1 MKRKF
6 ILTFIIL
13 FLVLANINSASYES
27 LEDLKMV
34 STEHFDIIYNDESSA
49 SASLLEEKCES
60 IYNEIITS
68 FALNRT
74 QRFYVVVT
82 TQRQMFNSYFTAY
95 QTPRIVMFDT
105 IADSNSFNSNKYNNF
120 LNVFRH
126 ELTHALTLT
135 TENGFFQKYVSQL
148 ISFYNISTTRFA
160 KEGIAVLSESLSG
173 SGRLNDPLYKSILI
187 QSKIDGN
194 FPSYYDV
201 QDAQVGFKNDNYYL
215 YGGFFFKYLVD
226 TYGLEKFQEYWDE
239 LGKIDLLVLYP
250 TVKFQEVY
258 GHSIDEVWANFE
270 LSIENADLKQVD
282 EIKQYESYNP
292 TYMTKEDNYLYF
304 LDYNTSSIKRMDIE
318 TDRVKNVSE
327 NKMYCNTFSVEN
339 GTVLSS
345 SISQFGLT
353 NTYLQRT
360 TGFKTTTLELD
371 NTRGAVSSDGQI
383 VALRNNGQIESIVTF
398 NKSYDIINQY
408 YLAEEEK
415 LQDLLIHDDEIIFT
429 SRYNS
434 VNSVSILKDGSREI
448 YKIGSDISINGLS
461 MYKDDI
467 VLSTCRDGE
476 LLRCTIIDPEN
487 HLIKTNNFDVDGGMY
502 YPNIIN
508 DDVYYISERID
519 ENILSSIP
527 LNKMDFK
534 VNKIESVFLTENYN
548 PTLKYELDGAK
559 DYKPALELLKN
570 TKALFF
576 FLPGF
581 SEYFDSNFFLTTY
594 AIDPTETYSYVSTL
608 DLVFDDSFYP
618 EEQQY
623 SLTLTKDTGLKMNS
637 FGLSI
642 TNEGDEYDIFQSNHM
657 ELSTGV
663 SKIFDLKEGNFIQF
677 YYSLQFGF
685 ANYSAYSNLSNISSQ
700 NYSSA
705 ILQVSSFNYIYYVN
719 SGLNL
724 NSYLRYSSGVSL
736 ENLFNFDNDD
746 VNNNE
751 FTHILTASLSLHL
764 PYLIPNRDNRNYSY
778 NLPTDLFIESSYNFY
793 DNEMKFD
800 AGTSIT
806 VYSVLINRGFE
817 LIPAYFKLFNID
829 AGYHATYT
837 QEIGNDFS
845 NNIDQYINLAAYFKM
860 RPSTSALSDLDT
872 ELGIKFEWEIEGGLN
887 LTYGFQ
893 SNF

>member
-1 MKRKF
+1 MNRKI
-6 ILTFIIL
+6 ILTIAIL
-13 FLVLANINSASYES
+13 LISLTGVSAASYES
-27 LEDLKMV
+27 LECVKMI
-34 STEHFDIIYNDESSA
+34 STDHFDIIYNDESSS
-49 SASLLEEKCES
+49 SASLLEKNCES
-60 IYNEIITS
+60 IYKEITTA
-68 FALNRT
+68 FELNRT

-82 TQRQMFNSYFTAY
+82 AQRQMFNSYFTAY

-105 IADSNSFNSNKYNNF
+105 IADSNSFNSNKINNF

-135 TENGFFQKYVSQL
+135 TKNGFLQKYVSQL

-160 KEGIAVLSESLSG
+160 KEGVAVLSESLSG
-173 SGRLNDPLYKSILI
+173 SGRLNDPLYKSILM

-250 TVKFQEVY
+250 TVKFREVY

-292 TYMTKEDNYLYF
+292 TYLTKEDNYLYF
-304 LDYNTSSIKRMDIE
+304 LDYNTSSIKRMNTE
-318 TDRVKNVSE
+318 TGKVQKVSG

-360 TGFKTTTLELD
+360 TDFKTTTLELD
-371 NTRGAVSSDGQI
+371 NTRGAVSSDGDI
-383 VALRNNGQIESIVTF
+383 VALRNNGQIESIVTL
-398 NKSYDIINQY
+398 NKSYNTVNQY
-408 YLAEEEK
+408 FLAEEEK

-434 VNSVSILKDGSREI
+434 VNSVSILKDGKRDV

-476 LLRCTIIDPEN
+476 LLRCTIIDPKN

-502 YPNIIN
+502 YPNIIE
-508 DDVYYISERID
+508 DDVFYISQRID

-527 LNKMDFK
+527 LEKLDFK
-534 VNKIESVFLTENYN
+534 VNKIESVVLTENHN
-548 PTLKYELDGAK
+548 PTLNYEIDGAQN
-559 DYKPALELLKN
+559 YKPAIELLKN

-576 FLPGF
+576 FFPGF
-581 SEYFDSNFFLTTY
+581 IDDSDSNFFLTTY
-594 AIDPTETYSYVSTL
+594 AIDPTETYSYVSSL
-608 DLVFDDSFYP
+608 DFTYDDSFYP

-623 SLTLTKDTGLKMNS
+623 SFTLTKDTGLKTNS
-637 FGLSI
+637 FGI
-642 TNEGDEYDIFQSNHM
+642 AIENIGDEYDRFQNNHM
-657 ELSTGV
+657 ELSTDL

-677 YYSLQFGF
+677 YCSLQFGI
-685 ANYSAYSNLSNISSQ
+685 ANYLAYSNLSDYSSQ
-700 NYSSA
+700 KYSSA
-705 ILQVSSFNYIYYVN
+705 ILQKSAFNYIYYVN

-724 NSYLRYSSGVSL
+724 NSYLRYSSEISL
-736 ENLFNFDNDD
+736 ENMFDFDIDD
-746 VNNNE
+746 VSNNE

-764 PYLIPNRDNRNYSY
+764 PYLIPNKDDRDYSY
-778 NLPTDLFIESSYNFY
+778 NLPTDISFSSSYNFY
-793 DNEMKFD
+793 DDEIKFD
-800 AGTSIT
+800 AATSIT

-829 AGYHATYT
+829 VGYHATYT
-837 QEIGNDFS
+837 QEIGNNFS
-845 NNIDQYINLAAYFKM
+845 NNIDQYINFAAYFKM
-860 RPSTSALSDLDT
+860 RPSTSALSGLDT
-872 ELGIKFEWEIEGGLN
+872 EFGIKLEWEIDGDLKK
-887 LTYGFQ
+887 TYGFH